1 MGLIGRLERNI
12 VKLEKKI
19 EKEQMKIEN
28 LHEKCERKKI
38 TKAEFNIKEK
48 HIEEKI
54 HAMKSEMGSLHGE
67 IDKANRHLEEKAKE
81 NKK

>member
-1 MGLIGRLERNI
+1 
-12 VKLEKKI
+12 
-19 EKEQMKIEN
+19 MKIEN

-54 HAMKSEMGSLHGE
+54 HAMKSGMGSLHGE
-67 IDKANRHLEEKAKE
+67 IVKAKRHLEEKIKE
-81 NKK
+81 KKK